1 MRDAARQIWLL
12 TSTAV
17 RASPGRAAICLL
29 EMVGTVVTVLNPV
42 WLKLLVDGAVG
53 HDRGS
58 IVLAVVAL
66 MASAGVAFALTLAG
80 NHARIGLAERAG
92 FEFDRQ
98 VAELTSRIPSL
109 EHQER
114 ADYLDQLEV
123 VREQRSAL
131 GNSLRFMLVLARSL
145 VFSVATVVVAA
156 TIEPRL
162 LILMLASLPALVG
175 TRFRYRWKSSAED
188 TAAPRW
194 RLTRH
199 LGELV
204 TNASA
209 GMELRVFGLGSEVRS
224 RLRRSVSSARTP
236 YVEAER
242 KSALLSFAETV
253 FFLLVAGLVIGW
265 LVVDS
270 TPGTV
275 VLAIAM
281 LAGLQTAAVQ
291 SAWMASHAA
300 DSLRTAGRLL
310 WLRTYAAGV
319 ARDQYAGTLRPPAT
333 LRSGIALEDVS
344 FHYHGASTPSLRS
357 VSLTLPAGSVV
368 ALVGENGAG
377 KSTLVKLLTGLYRPT
392 GGRILVD
399 GVSLADFDV
408 EAWWSCGAAA
418 FQDYAKFEFSAQESV
433 GLGLLPSLSDA
444 GAVRSALERAAAE
457 ELERSLPSGLAT
469 QLGPTW
475 DGGVDL
481 SGGQWQ
487 KVALARALM
496 RLEPLLLVFD
506 EPTSA
511 LDAPT
516 EHALFERY
524 AAAAR
529 TAKTRGAITLL
540 VTHRFSTVRA
550 ADLILVLS
558 DGQVAEFG
566 SHDELMARHGHY
578 AELYHLQA
586 ASYR

>member
-1 MRDAARQIWLL
+1 M
-12 TSTAV
+12 
-17 RASPGRAAICLL
+17 
-29 EMVGTVVTVLNPV
+29 
-42 WLKLLVDGAVG
+42 
-53 HDRGS
+53 
-58 IVLAVVAL
+58 
-66 MASAGVAFALTLAG
+66 
-80 NHARIGLAERAG
+80 
-92 FEFDRQ
+92 
-98 VAELTSRIPSL
+98 
-109 EHQER
+109 
-114 ADYLDQLEV
+114 
-123 VREQRSAL
+123 
-131 GNSLRFMLVLARSL
+131 
-145 VFSVATVVVAA
+145 
-156 TIEPRL
+156 
-162 LILMLASLPALVG
+162 
-175 TRFRYRWKSSAED
+175 
-188 TAAPRW
+188 
-194 RLTRH
+194 
-199 LGELV
+199 
-204 TNASA
+204 
-209 GMELRVFGLGSEVRS
+209 
-224 RLRRSVSSARTP
+224 
-236 YVEAER
+236 
-242 KSALLSFAETV
+242 
-253 FFLLVAGLVIGW
+253 
-265 LVVDS
+265 
-270 TPGTV
+270 
-275 VLAIAM
+275 
-281 LAGLQTAAVQ
+281 
-291 SAWMASHAA
+291 
-300 DSLRTAGRLL
+300 
-310 WLRTYAAGV
+310 
-319 ARDQYAGTLRPPAT
+319 
-333 LRSGIALEDVS
+333 
-344 FHYHGASTPSLRS
+344 
-357 VSLTLPAGSVV
+357 V

-399 GVSLADFDV
+399 GVSLADYDV

-418 FQDYAKFEFSAQESV
+418 FQDYAKFEFSTQESV

-457 ELERSLPSGLAT
+457 EFERSLPSGLAT

>member
-1 MRDAARQIWLL
+1 MREVVQQIFLL
-12 TSTAV
+12 TGTAV

-29 EMVGTVVTVLNPV
+29 EMVGTLITVLSPL
-42 WLKLLVDGAVG
+42 WLKVLVDGAVA
-53 HDRGS
+53 HDRGA

-66 MASAGVAFALTLAG
+66 MVSAGVAFALTLAG

-98 VAELTSRIPSL
+98 IAELTSRIPSL

-123 VREQRSAL
+123 IREQRSAL
-131 GNSLRFMLVLARSL
+131 GNALRFLLVLVRSML
-145 VFSVATVVVAA
+145 FSVATLVVAA
-156 TIEPRL
+156 TVEPRL
-162 LILMLASLPALVG
+162 LIVMVAGLPALIG
-175 TRFRYRWKSSAED
+175 TRYRYRWKSDAEQASA
-188 TAAPRW
+188 ARW

-204 TNASA
+204 TSASA
-209 GMELRVFGLGSEVRS
+209 GMELRIFNLRGEIRS
-224 RLRRSVSSARTP
+224 RLRRSVDAAGAP
-236 YVEAER
+236 YVAADR
-242 KSALLSFAETV
+242 KSALLSFAESA

-265 LVVDS
+265 LVLDS

-275 VLAIAM
+275 ALAIAM
-281 LAGLQTAAVQ
+281 LAGLQSAAVQ
-291 SAWMASHAA
+291 SAWMAAHAA

-310 WLRTYAAGV
+310 WLRSYAARV
-319 ARDQYAGTLRPPAT
+319 AREQYAGTLRPPT
-333 LRSGIALEDVS
+333 ELREGIALEGVS
-344 FHYHGASTPSLRS
+344 FRYHGAESSSLRD
-357 VSLTLPAGSVV
+357 VSLVLPAGAVV

-399 GVSLADFDV
+399 GVDLTEFDV
-408 EAWWSCGAAA
+408 EAWRSSGSAA
-418 FQDYAKFEFSAQESV
+418 FQDYAKFEFSVRESV
-433 GLGLLPSLSDA
+433 GVGLLRSFDDA
-444 GAVRSALERAAAE
+444 SAVRTALHRAAAD
-457 ELERSLPSGLAT
+457 ELEGSLPAGLAT

-475 DGGVDL
+475 EGGVDL

-496 RLEPLLLVFD
+496 RQEPLLLVFD

-529 TAKTRGAITLL
+529 AGATRGAITLL
-540 VTHRFSTVRA
+540 VTHRFSTVRV

-558 DGQVAEFG
+558 DGEVAEYG
-566 SHDELMARHGHY
+566 SHEELIAAQGHY
-578 AELYHLQA
+578 AALYHLQA
-586 ASYR
+586 AGYR